1 MAKAPFSASGRWV
14 LAATILGSSM
24 AFIDGSVVSVALP
37 VLQEDF
43 GTTASNA
50 QWIVEAYQLFLAS
63 LVLVGGSLADRYGRK
78 RIFTIGTIA
87 FAGASLACGLA
98 PNTLAL
104 IAARAAQGIGGAL
117 LVPSSLALLG
127 SAFPPDER
135 GRAVGTWAALTG
147 IAGAIGPAL
156 GGWLVQA
163 VSWRAVFLVNLP
175 IAAAV
180 LWIALRKV
188 RESRNPAAGPLDLA
202 GAGLATFGFGAI
214 VYGLIEGPTLG
225 WAHATGWGA
234 IAAGLIGLVALT
246 VVENRVAHPMVPLR
260 LFRNRTFTAANLL
273 TFFLYAALAVT
284 FFFIPFV
291 LIQARGYTPAQAGT
305 AILPLVLIIAALSRA
320 AGALADRIGARLPLT
335 VGPLVCGAG
344 FLLLGLLPPS
354 GSYAATMLPA
364 LSVLGLGMA
373 IAIAPLTATVLNG
386 VPGKDQG
393 AASGISNAVARVAG
407 LLAIAAFGIL
417 ASSSFNRTL
426 DQGLDAARVSSATR
440 ARLAPERAK
449 LGATK
454 PPAGAS
460 AAEAEAIQAA
470 VKKALNGAFRVV
482 SIGCA
487 GLALLSAA
495 CAAVGVSGVPGSG
508 GGRARRKA

>member
-1 MAKAPFSASGRWV
+1 MANTSFSATGRWV
-14 LAATILGSSM
+14 LAASILGSSM

-43 GTTASNA
+43 GTTASSA
-50 QWIVEAYQLFLAS
+50 QWIVEAYQLFIAS
-63 LVLVGGSLADRYGRK
+63 LVLVGGSLADRFGRR
-78 RIFTIGTIA
+78 RIFSIGTFA

-98 PNTLAL
+98 PNTLTL

-127 SAFPPDER
+127 AAFTPGER
-135 GRAVGTWAALTG
+135 GRAVGSWAALTG

-156 GGWLVQA
+156 GGWLVQT

-175 IAAAV
+175 IAAVV
-180 LWIALRKV
+180 LWIALRKIP
-188 RESRNPAAGPLDLA
+188 ESRNPAGGPLDLA

-214 VYGLIEGPTLG
+214 VYGLIEGPALG
-225 WAHATGWGA
+225 WTHPRGWGA
-234 IAAGLIGLVALT
+234 IAAGLVGLGALA
-246 VVENRVAHPMVPLR
+246 VVEHRTRHPMVPLR

-273 TFFLYAALAVT
+273 TFFLYAALAAT

-305 AILPLVLIIAALSRA
+305 AILPLVFIIAALSRP
-320 AGALADRIGARLPLT
+320 AGAVADRLGPRLPLT
-335 VGPLVCGAG
+335 VGPLVSGAG

-354 GSYAATMLPA
+354 GFYAATMLPA

-373 IAIAPLTATVLNG
+373 ITVAPLTATVLNG
-386 VPGKDQG
+386 VPSKDQG

-407 LLAIAAFGIL
+407 LLAVAAFGIV
-417 ASSSFNRTL
+417 AASSFNRTL
-426 DQGLDAARVSSATR
+426 DRGLDAARVSAETR
-440 ARLAPERAK
+440 RLLAPERAK

-454 PPAGAS
+454 PPARAS
-460 AAEAEAIQAA
+460 ATEAAA
-470 VKKALNGAFRVV
+470 VREAVKRALDGAFRVV
-482 SIGCA
+482 SLGCA

-495 CAAVGVSGVPGSG
+495 SAAIGLSSAKTA
-508 GGRARRKA
+508 RARGK